1 MVSYNHKYS
10 LDLLFNIDDVQF
22 KTFQELPEDIRF
34 TYLRKYKKDIN
45 VDDFD
50 EFVASHLD
58 LKYKNEALKLFGI
71 DDNPIGGWTKSDAK
85 NNRERNVQFNREL
98 KIKLLCQ

>member
-1 MVSYNHKYS
+1 MSYNYKKS
-10 LDLLFNIDDVQF
+10 LDILFNIDDVQF

-34 TYLRKYKKDIN
+34 SYLYKFKKSIG

-71 DDNPIGGWTKSDAK
+71 DDNSIGGWTKSDVK
-85 NNRERNVQFNREL
+85 YKREKNVQFNREL

>member
-1 MVSYNHKYS
+1 MVSYNYKKS
-10 LDLLFNIDDVQF
+10 LDILFNIDDVKF
-22 KTFQELPEDIRF
+22 ETFQELPEDIRF

-58 LKYKNEALKLFGI
+58 LDNSLEIMPAYLK
-71 DDNPIGGWTKSDAK
+71 
-85 NNRERNVQFNREL
+85 
-98 KIKLLCQ
+98 